1 MPCLWLI
8 LLPFHRQLHSFLFC
22 ELIISKETDIRASVT
37 SLDFF
42 YQKSTVS
49 ENKFLNELVFIGMH
63 VVPAYPLCFAGDL
76 IIFNSIEFWSGNNPI
91 PAPGDFESQG
101 KL

>member
-1 MPCLWLI
+1 MKNSITKLCATAALALG
-8 LLPFHRQLHSFLFC
+8 L
-22 ELIISKETDIRASVT
+22 TTT
-37 SLDFF
+37 SCIGPNHAYNSLGSWN
-42 YQKSTVS
+42 STVS

-91 PAPGDFESQG
+91 PTPGDFESQG